1 MTKKFISRIKR
12 MMVAQYGDE
21 DEARRIEAIQQRRR
35 TQMHRDGELSAQVCQ
50 LRETLTNTELDYLTI
65 RALMR
70 QVSGWI
76 LQLGEPGC
84 EAVFANVRADMLVA
98 ILIRRALA
106 GQRLFARFRRVA
118 AVAAFLAI
126 GWFAHAELAPLGV
139 GNSIASPKPPA
150 FVDDALM
157 SHRTAQLRAG
167 LHSFHAVVDY
177 DREELGTAT
186 GIALPDLPRDW
197 TIRDVQLVPASSGPS
212 VEVEL
217 AAGRAGSMSLYA
229 VRSDAFR
236 VINPTPL
243 RKGDEAVVYWQM
255 GEHAYALT
263 GGSTAAETI
272 AQAAEQLAASLH

>member
-1 MTKKFISRIKR
+1 MNQPDEPISEFDLHAY
-12 MMVAQYGDE
+12 VDDQLDP
-21 DEARRIEAIQQRRR
+21 ARRIEVEDFLARHPARAAEVMADLRSRDALRLAMPAPASPAPELTVAAGRR
-35 TQMHRDGELSAQVCQ
+35 LA
-50 LRETLTNTELDYLTI
+50 
-65 RALMR
+65 
-70 QVSGWI
+70 
-76 LQLGEPGC
+76 
-84 EAVFANVRADMLVA
+84 
-98 ILIRRALA
+98 RALA